1 MRVIVAWILSFRMAC
16 LRLDLTVHQYL
27 EIWRN
32 RPAIVVI
39 LEDRER
45 QHQALIGRINEM
57 YPF

>member
-1 MRVIVAWILSFRMAC
+1 MAWILSFRMVC

-32 RPAIVVI
+32 RPAIMVI